1 MINPMATDINSR
13 SFPVE
18 WPLSAFRVSESL
30 NTGQQVVIIDSGVE
44 DYRELIRGLRAVV
57 DVIILDPNRD
67 GVLQIAETL
76 HQYNTIAQI
85 HIICHGSPGCLKL
98 GNVELTSE
106 TLPHYSQHLETLN
119 HKLHHSSIILY
130 SCLSRRRTQCGETFL
145 KQLHQLTGANISAST
160 TPTGN
165 HQLGGDWDFQAS
177 IGNPIDTDSIF
188 SQVTMAT
195 YSHTLAFESDDFN
208 TNSLNAWWNFIT
220 PNNNSSYLLTGT
232 GTSDAYVELSVPG
245 ATDMWNRNRSASRL
259 MQAAQNQDFELEIKF
274 AADPA
279 LNKQMQGILVEQDD
293 NNWLRFDVFK
303 INSDLALFAGSTRN
317 GGSRSMIRM
326 GVQPGQARHL
336 KVNRTGDV
344 WTLNY
349 SPDGSTWT
357 TAGSFTEALQ
367 VQQVGLFAGNADS
380 SSSPQFT
387 SQVDYFFNTAAP
399 IIPED
404 GQVVTPEPVE
414 NQPPIANDDTVRV
427 EPSQSVIIDVLS
439 NDSDPDGVLVP
450 DTVTV
455 VDLPDYGT
463 ITVNP
468 NGTITYS
475 HDGSSTSTDS
485 FTYTVEDD
493 DGATSNEATVFLTIE
508 ENQPPT
514 ANDDNATVRTGNAVT
529 INVLNNDSDLDGVLI
544 PDTVTVVDSPNYGNI
559 TVNPNG
565 TITYSHDGSSTSTDS
580 FTYTVEDDDG
590 ATSNEATVFLTIEEN
605 QPPTANDDNATVRT
619 GNAVTINVLNNDSDL
634 DGVLIPDT
642 VTVVDSP
649 NYGTITVNPN
659 GTITY
664 SHDGSSTS
672 TDRFT
677 YTVEDDDG
685 ATSNEATVFLT
696 IEENQPPT
704 ANDDNA
710 TVRTGN
716 TVTIN
721 VLSNDSDPDGVLV
734 PDTVTVVDSP
744 NYGNITVNPNGT
756 ITYSHDGSSSGTDSF
771 TYTVEDNDG
780 ATSNLANVS
789 ITIQEPSADPNPT
802 VLDIWYGSEQSFGH
816 IGKPLVWVN
825 ILGYAFD
832 PDGISSLSYSL
843 NGGPE
848 IPLRLNVHGE
858 SRNPRLSRN
867 GDFNVE
873 IAYTDLNPASDHD
886 DIVVITAVDTLG
898 HIATESVT
906 IKHELGNAWPK
917 TYSIDWSEVD
927 QINDV
932 AQVVDGLWTL
942 TDDGVR
948 TAETGYDRLIAIGD
962 IGWDDYEATVPI
974 TIHETNTNGII
985 GLLMRWKGHQP
996 DGGTQPYVQ
1005 WRTHGEIGFYHMS
1018 SGLSLEGSTFFNSG
1032 RNITLEAG
1040 NTYNFKMR
1048 SQTVDDGSIY
1058 SFKVWEESEPEP
1070 TEWDRQS
1077 FKSSSDFR
1085 ALSHGS
1091 LLLVAHYYDAT
1102 FGDVTVVPYGEERPN
1117 LAPIANNDHSRVSQG
1132 NSVNI
1137 RVLSNDEDID
1147 GSLMPNTVTIVT
1159 EPNHGTVSIQ
1169 NGVVTYNHN
1178 GSYISGDRFTYT
1190 VEDNHGAT
1198 SNEAT
1203 VFLGISELDL
1213 AFNSDDFNSS
1223 NLKPEWNF
1231 IKPLANSSYALTGT
1245 GTSDAYLELSVPANT
1260 DLWNQNR
1267 TIARLMQPAANEDFE
1282 LQIKFASDPTVA
1294 KQMQGIL
1301 VEQDERNW
1309 LRFNVSQ
1316 TGSGLSVFGAST
1328 TNGSSR
1334 VMVSGSVATGE
1345 ARYLNVNRQGN
1356 LWTLKSSGDGINW
1369 NTVGS
1374 FIRDLQVQEVGLFAG
1389 HAGKSPAMF
1398 TSQVD
1403 YFFNMAA
1410 PIVPEDVS
1418 LGNQPPIANDDTVRV
1433 EPSQSVIIDVLSNDS
1448 DPDGVLIPDTVTVVD
1463 SPDYGTITVN
1473 PNGTITYSHDGSS
1486 TSTDS
1491 FTYTVEDDDG
1501 AISNLA
1507 TVSLTIQENQPPTA
1521 NDDNATVRTGNT
1533 VTINVLNNDS
1543 DLDGVLI
1550 PDTVT
1555 VVDLPDY
1562 GNITVNPNGTITY
1575 SHDGSSTSTDS
1586 FTYTVEDDDGAI
1598 SNLATVSLT
1607 IQENQPPT
1615 ANDDNATVRTGNAVT
1630 INVLNNDS
1638 DLDGVLIPDTVTVVD
1653 LPDYG
1658 NITVNPNGT
1667 ITYSHDGSSTNS
1679 DRFTYTVEDDDGAIS
1694 NLATVSLTIQENQ
1707 PPTANDDNAIVM
1719 MGNAVTI
1726 NVLSNDSDPD
1736 GVLIPDTVT
1745 VVDSPN
1751 YGHITVNPN
1760 GTITY
1765 SHDGS
1770 STSTDSFTYTVE
1782 DNDGAIS
1789 NPATVSL
1796 TVSEL
1801 DLAFES
1807 DDFNTN
1813 SLDPRWNFI
1822 SPNNNSSYLLTGTGT
1837 SDAYVELSVPGATDM
1852 WNRNRSASRLMQPAQ
1867 NQDFEL
1873 EIKFAA
1879 DPALDKQIQGI
1890 LVEQDDSNWVRFDV
1904 FKTNSGLALF
1914 AASTRNGGSRS
1925 MIRMGVQPGQA
1936 RHLKV
1941 NREGDVWTLNYSPD
1955 GVSWTTAGSFTE
1967 ALQVQQ
1973 VGLFAGNAGSSSS
1986 PPFTSQVDYFF
1997 NTAAPI
2003 IPEDGQV
2010 VIPPDED
2017 ESPVIPEDEQLENQ
2031 PPTANDD
2038 NATVRTGNAVTINV
2052 LDNDSDP
2059 DGVLI
2064 PDTVTIVDSPDYG
2077 NITVNPNGTIT
2088 YSHDGSS
2095 TNSDRFTYTVED
2107 DDGAISNLATVSLTI
2122 QENQPP
2128 TANDDNAIVMMGN
2141 AVTINVLSNDSDPDG
2156 VLIPD
2161 TVTVVDSPNYGNITV
2176 NPNGTITYSHDG
2188 SSTSTDSFT
2197 YTVEDNDGA
2206 ISNPA
2211 TVSLTVSELDLAFQS
2226 DDFNTNSL
2234 DPRWNFISPS
2244 NNSSYLLTGTGTPDA
2259 YVELSVPGATDMW
2272 NRNRSAS
2279 RLMQPAQNQDFEL
2292 EIKFAADPALD
2303 KQIQGILVE
2312 QDDSNW
2318 VRFDVFKTNSG
2329 LALFAASTRN
2339 GGSRS
2344 MIRMGVQPGQAR
2356 HLKVNREGDVWT
2368 LNYSPDGVSWTTAG
2382 SFTEALQVQQV
2393 GLFAGNAG
2401 SSSSPP
2407 FTSQVDYFFNTAAP
2421 IIPED
2426 TPDLLPPTA
2435 ALLAPDLT
2443 PILGSD
2449 TGYAFTVSYSD
2460 DWEIQE
2466 STLDDADIRVI
2477 GPLGVQQLASLVR
2490 VYGEDNGNTRN
2501 ATYQIAPSGGVWDVS
2516 DGGTYT
2522 VIMEP
2527 NAVSDVVGNF
2537 VPTATLGS
2545 FTIDFGTNTTQ
2556 NIVFPADAGVVDVR
2570 DYGAIPNDGID
2581 DTAAIQQA
2589 INENAGQNR
2598 IIYFPNGV
2606 YDVSGQITYPG
2617 SQKRNIL
2624 QGESR
2629 DRTIIRLQDNLGFDT
2644 AVIDTGNPPAQRFRN
2659 SIRDLTVDVGEGN
2672 PDAIAISFI
2681 ANNQGTI
2688 NNVRIVSRD
2697 GQGAIGL
2704 DLATDENGPLLVKD
2718 VEVVG
2723 FDVGIRTW
2731 NPTATQ
2737 TLEGVKL
2744 VNQNVYGWQ
2753 NFNQTLFVRDLEST
2767 NAVPVIWNMPD
2778 GSSDFTIMDA
2788 NLTGV
2793 GAAATQPAIYNQK
2806 GMYVNNLNTSGYQLA
2821 IRQDDNGRGNL
2832 SQPDGYVAEWMAHG
2846 GFNTLFDAP
2855 NQAFELEVL
2864 PTPVVP
2870 WDDLSDWVSPLAF
2883 GGLPNDGIDDTLAIQ
2898 AAIDSGASTVYLPNG
2913 VWNIGGNLQLRNN
2926 LQRFIGTEATILG
2939 SGTIT
2944 VADGSADVVS
2954 VERLEAPNIT
2964 FIQDSDRTMVMSN
2977 MIINQYFNTSQGT
2990 GDLYIEDIS
2999 GGPWSFTNQ
3008 NVWARQINPENIHTP
3023 RIKNDGG
3030 NLWILGYKTEDE
3042 GTLVETVNGGK
3053 TEVLGAYILHGEFGD
3068 IPVFIN
3074 NESSLSYVAASFRTF
3089 KGEPLPAVGVEEIQN
3104 LETRRTVGLPGYYSS
3119 TSLNRVPINTIV
3131 GTQGDDW
3138 LNGTDP
3144 NSATPGRGQID
3155 ILTGNGGFD
3164 TFVLGDSNSVYY
3176 DDGIDDQPGWQDYAL
3191 ITDFN
3196 NDVIQLHGSSEDYR
3210 LADSPQGLPTGLA
3223 IFYKGDVTDELIGIV
3238 QGVNNISL
3246 NSSSFV
3252 YV

>member
-1 MINPMATDINSR
+1 MATDINSR

-130 SCLSRRRTQCGETFL
+130 SCRVAAGPRGETFL

-439 NDSDPDGVLVP
+439 NDSDPDGVLIP

-493 DGATSNEATVFLTIE
+493 DGAISNLATVSLTIQ

-514 ANDDNATVRTGNAVT
+514 ANDDNAIVMMGNAVT
-529 INVLNNDSDLDGVLI
+529 INVLSNDSDPDGVLI
-544 PDTVTVVDSPNYGNI
+544 PDTVTVVDLPDYGTI

-590 ATSNEATVFLTIEEN
+590 AISNLATVSLTIQEN
-605 QPPTANDDNATVRT
+605 QPPTANDDNAIVMM
-619 GNAVTINVLNNDSDL
+619 GNAVTINVLSNDSDP

-642 VTVVDSP
+642 VTVVDLP
-649 NYGTITVNPN
+649 DYGTITVNPN

-672 TDRFT
+672 TDSFT

-685 ATSNEATVFLT
+685 AISNLATVSLT
-696 IEENQPPT
+696 IQENQPPT

-710 TVRTGN
+710 IVMMGN
-716 TVTIN
+716 AVTIN
-721 VLSNDSDPDGVLV
+721 VLSNDSDPDGVLI
-734 PDTVTVVDSP
+734 PDTVTVVDLP
-744 NYGNITVNPNGT
+744 DYGTITVNPNGT
-756 ITYSHDGSSSGTDSF
+756 ITYSHDGSSTSTDSF

-825 ILGYAFD
+825 ILGNVSD
-832 PDGISSLSYSL
+832 PDGISSLNYSL
-843 NGGPE
+843 NQGPE
-848 IPLRLNVHGE
+848 VPLLFKGNGQHQNLRLQN
-858 SRNPRLSRN
+858 N

-974 TIHETNTNGII
+974 TIHQTNTNGII

-1018 SGLSLEGSTFFNSG
+1018 SGLSLEGTTFFNSG

-1282 LQIKFASDPTVA
+1282 LEIKFASDPTVA

-1463 SPDYGTITVN
+1463 LPDYGTITVN

-1491 FTYTVEDDDG
+1491 FTYTVED
-1501 AISNLA
+1501 
-1507 TVSLTIQENQPPTA
+1507 
-1521 NDDNATVRTGNT
+1521 
-1533 VTINVLNNDS
+1533 
-1543 DLDGVLI
+1543 
-1550 PDTVT
+1550 
-1555 VVDLPDY
+1555 
-1562 GNITVNPNGTITY
+1562 
-1575 SHDGSSTSTDS
+1575 
-1586 FTYTVEDDDGAI
+1586 
-1598 SNLATVSLT
+1598 
-1607 IQENQPPT
+1607 
-1615 ANDDNATVRTGNAVT
+1615 
-1630 INVLNNDS
+1630 
-1638 DLDGVLIPDTVTVVD
+1638 
-1653 LPDYG
+1653 
-1658 NITVNPNGT
+1658 
-1667 ITYSHDGSSTNS
+1667 
-1679 DRFTYTVEDDDGAIS
+1679 
-1694 NLATVSLTIQENQ
+1694 
-1707 PPTANDDNAIVM
+1707 
-1719 MGNAVTI
+1719 
-1726 NVLSNDSDPD
+1726 
-1736 GVLIPDTVT
+1736 
-1745 VVDSPN
+1745 
-1751 YGHITVNPN
+1751 
-1760 GTITY
+1760 
-1765 SHDGS
+1765 
-1770 STSTDSFTYTVE
+1770 
-1782 DNDGAIS
+1782 
-1789 NPATVSL
+1789 
-1796 TVSEL
+1796 
-1801 DLAFES
+1801 
-1807 DDFNTN
+1807 
-1813 SLDPRWNFI
+1813 
-1822 SPNNNSSYLLTGTGT
+1822 
-1837 SDAYVELSVPGATDM
+1837 
-1852 WNRNRSASRLMQPAQ
+1852 
-1867 NQDFEL
+1867 
-1873 EIKFAA
+1873 
-1879 DPALDKQIQGI
+1879 
-1890 LVEQDDSNWVRFDV
+1890 
-1904 FKTNSGLALF
+1904 
-1914 AASTRNGGSRS
+1914 
-1925 MIRMGVQPGQA
+1925 
-1936 RHLKV
+1936 
-1941 NREGDVWTLNYSPD
+1941 
-1955 GVSWTTAGSFTE
+1955 
-1967 ALQVQQ
+1967 
-1973 VGLFAGNAGSSSS
+1973 
-1986 PPFTSQVDYFF
+1986 
-1997 NTAAPI
+1997 
-2003 IPEDGQV
+2003 
-2010 VIPPDED
+2010 
-2017 ESPVIPEDEQLENQ
+2017 
-2031 PPTANDD
+2031 
-2038 NATVRTGNAVTINV
+2038 
-2052 LDNDSDP
+2052 
-2059 DGVLI
+2059 
-2064 PDTVTIVDSPDYG
+2064 
-2077 NITVNPNGTIT
+2077 
-2088 YSHDGSS
+2088 
-2095 TNSDRFTYTVED
+2095 
-2107 DDGAISNLATVSLTI
+2107 
-2122 QENQPP
+2122 
-2128 TANDDNAIVMMGN
+2128 
-2141 AVTINVLSNDSDPDG
+2141 
-2156 VLIPD
+2156 
-2161 TVTVVDSPNYGNITV
+2161 
-2176 NPNGTITYSHDG
+2176 
-2188 SSTSTDSFT
+2188 
-2197 YTVEDNDGA
+2197 
-2206 ISNPA
+2206 
-2211 TVSLTVSELDLAFQS
+2211 
-2226 DDFNTNSL
+2226 
-2234 DPRWNFISPS
+2234 
-2244 NNSSYLLTGTGTPDA
+2244 
-2259 YVELSVPGATDMW
+2259 
-2272 NRNRSAS
+2272 
-2279 RLMQPAQNQDFEL
+2279 
-2292 EIKFAADPALD
+2292 
-2303 KQIQGILVE
+2303 
-2312 QDDSNW
+2312 
-2318 VRFDVFKTNSG
+2318 
-2329 LALFAASTRN
+2329 
-2339 GGSRS
+2339 
-2344 MIRMGVQPGQAR
+2344 
-2356 HLKVNREGDVWT
+2356 
-2368 LNYSPDGVSWTTAG
+2368 
-2382 SFTEALQVQQV
+2382 
-2393 GLFAGNAG
+2393 
-2401 SSSSPP
+2401 
-2407 FTSQVDYFFNTAAP
+2407 
-2421 IIPED
+2421 
-2426 TPDLLPPTA
+2426 
-2435 ALLAPDLT
+2435 
-2443 PILGSD
+2443 
-2449 TGYAFTVSYSD
+2449 
-2460 DWEIQE
+2460 
-2466 STLDDADIRVI
+2466 
-2477 GPLGVQQLASLVR
+2477 
-2490 VYGEDNGNTRN
+2490 
-2501 ATYQIAPSGGVWDVS
+2501 
-2516 DGGTYT
+2516 
-2522 VIMEP
+2522 
-2527 NAVSDVVGNF
+2527 
-2537 VPTATLGS
+2537 
-2545 FTIDFGTNTTQ
+2545 
-2556 NIVFPADAGVVDVR
+2556 
-2570 DYGAIPNDGID
+2570 
-2581 DTAAIQQA
+2581 
-2589 INENAGQNR
+2589 
-2598 IIYFPNGV
+2598 
-2606 YDVSGQITYPG
+2606 
-2617 SQKRNIL
+2617 
-2624 QGESR
+2624 
-2629 DRTIIRLQDNLGFDT
+2629 
-2644 AVIDTGNPPAQRFRN
+2644 
-2659 SIRDLTVDVGEGN
+2659 
-2672 PDAIAISFI
+2672 
-2681 ANNQGTI
+2681 
-2688 NNVRIVSRD
+2688 
-2697 GQGAIGL
+2697 
-2704 DLATDENGPLLVKD
+2704 
-2718 VEVVG
+2718 
-2723 FDVGIRTW
+2723 
-2731 NPTATQ
+2731 
-2737 TLEGVKL
+2737 
-2744 VNQNVYGWQ
+2744 
-2753 NFNQTLFVRDLEST
+2753 
-2767 NAVPVIWNMPD
+2767 
-2778 GSSDFTIMDA
+2778 
-2788 NLTGV
+2788 
-2793 GAAATQPAIYNQK
+2793 
-2806 GMYVNNLNTSGYQLA
+2806 
-2821 IRQDDNGRGNL
+2821 
-2832 SQPDGYVAEWMAHG
+2832 
-2846 GFNTLFDAP
+2846 
-2855 NQAFELEVL
+2855 
-2864 PTPVVP
+2864 
-2870 WDDLSDWVSPLAF
+2870 
-2883 GGLPNDGIDDTLAIQ
+2883 
-2898 AAIDSGASTVYLPNG
+2898 
-2913 VWNIGGNLQLRNN
+2913 
-2926 LQRFIGTEATILG
+2926 
-2939 SGTIT
+2939 
-2944 VADGSADVVS
+2944 
-2954 VERLEAPNIT
+2954 
-2964 FIQDSDRTMVMSN
+2964 
-2977 MIINQYFNTSQGT
+2977 
-2990 GDLYIEDIS
+2990 
-2999 GGPWSFTNQ
+2999 
-3008 NVWARQINPENIHTP
+3008 
-3023 RIKNDGG
+3023 
-3030 NLWILGYKTEDE
+3030 
-3042 GTLVETVNGGK
+3042 
-3053 TEVLGAYILHGEFGD
+3053 
-3068 IPVFIN
+3068 
-3074 NESSLSYVAASFRTF
+3074 
-3089 KGEPLPAVGVEEIQN
+3089 
-3104 LETRRTVGLPGYYSS
+3104 
-3119 TSLNRVPINTIV
+3119 
-3131 GTQGDDW
+3131 
-3138 LNGTDP
+3138 
-3144 NSATPGRGQID
+3144 
-3155 ILTGNGGFD
+3155 
-3164 TFVLGDSNSVYY
+3164 
-3176 DDGIDDQPGWQDYAL
+3176 
-3191 ITDFN
+3191 
-3196 NDVIQLHGSSEDYR
+3196 
-3210 LADSPQGLPTGLA
+3210 
-3223 IFYKGDVTDELIGIV
+3223 
-3238 QGVNNISL
+3238 
-3246 NSSSFV
+3246 
-3252 YV
+3252 

>member
-1 MINPMATDINSR
+1 
-13 SFPVE
+13 
-18 WPLSAFRVSESL
+18 
-30 NTGQQVVIIDSGVE
+30 
-44 DYRELIRGLRAVV
+44 
-57 DVIILDPNRD
+57 
-67 GVLQIAETL
+67 
-76 HQYNTIAQI
+76 
-85 HIICHGSPGCLKL
+85 
-98 GNVELTSE
+98 
-106 TLPHYSQHLETLN
+106 
-119 HKLHHSSIILY
+119 
-130 SCLSRRRTQCGETFL
+130 
-145 KQLHQLTGANISAST
+145 
-160 TPTGN
+160 
-165 HQLGGDWDFQAS
+165 
-177 IGNPIDTDSIF
+177 
-188 SQVTMAT
+188 
-195 YSHTLAFESDDFN
+195 
-208 TNSLNAWWNFIT
+208 
-220 PNNNSSYLLTGT
+220 
-232 GTSDAYVELSVPG
+232 
-245 ATDMWNRNRSASRL
+245 
-259 MQAAQNQDFELEIKF
+259 
-274 AADPA
+274 
-279 LNKQMQGILVEQDD
+279 
-293 NNWLRFDVFK
+293 
-303 INSDLALFAGSTRN
+303 
-317 GGSRSMIRM
+317 
-326 GVQPGQARHL
+326 
-336 KVNRTGDV
+336 
-344 WTLNY
+344 
-349 SPDGSTWT
+349 
-357 TAGSFTEALQ
+357 
-367 VQQVGLFAGNADS
+367 
-380 SSSPQFT
+380 
-387 SQVDYFFNTAAP
+387 
-399 IIPED
+399 
-404 GQVVTPEPVE
+404 
-414 NQPPIANDDTVRV
+414 
-427 EPSQSVIIDVLS
+427 
-439 NDSDPDGVLVP
+439 
-450 DTVTV
+450 
-455 VDLPDYGT
+455 
-463 ITVNP
+463 
-468 NGTITYS
+468 
-475 HDGSSTSTDS
+475 
-485 FTYTVEDD
+485 
-493 DGATSNEATVFLTIE
+493 
-508 ENQPPT
+508 
-514 ANDDNATVRTGNAVT
+514 
-529 INVLNNDSDLDGVLI
+529 
-544 PDTVTVVDSPNYGNI
+544 
-559 TVNPNG
+559 
-565 TITYSHDGSSTSTDS
+565 
-580 FTYTVEDDDG
+580 
-590 ATSNEATVFLTIEEN
+590 
-605 QPPTANDDNATVRT
+605 
-619 GNAVTINVLNNDSDL
+619 
-634 DGVLIPDT
+634 
-642 VTVVDSP
+642 
-649 NYGTITVNPN
+649 
-659 GTITY
+659 
-664 SHDGSSTS
+664 
-672 TDRFT
+672 
-677 YTVEDDDG
+677 
-685 ATSNEATVFLT
+685 
-696 IEENQPPT
+696 
-704 ANDDNA
+704 
-710 TVRTGN
+710 
-716 TVTIN
+716 
-721 VLSNDSDPDGVLV
+721 
-734 PDTVTVVDSP
+734 
-744 NYGNITVNPNGT
+744 
-756 ITYSHDGSSSGTDSF
+756 
-771 TYTVEDNDG
+771 
-780 ATSNLANVS
+780 
-789 ITIQEPSADPNPT
+789 
-802 VLDIWYGSEQSFGH
+802 
-816 IGKPLVWVN
+816 
-825 ILGYAFD
+825 
-832 PDGISSLSYSL
+832 
-843 NGGPE
+843 
-848 IPLRLNVHGE
+848 
-858 SRNPRLSRN
+858 
-867 GDFNVE
+867 
-873 IAYTDLNPASDHD
+873 
-886 DIVVITAVDTLG
+886 
-898 HIATESVT
+898 
-906 IKHELGNAWPK
+906 
-917 TYSIDWSEVD
+917 
-927 QINDV
+927 
-932 AQVVDGLWTL
+932 
-942 TDDGVR
+942 
-948 TAETGYDRLIAIGD
+948 
-962 IGWDDYEATVPI
+962 
-974 TIHETNTNGII
+974 
-985 GLLMRWKGHQP
+985 
-996 DGGTQPYVQ
+996 
-1005 WRTHGEIGFYHMS
+1005 
-1018 SGLSLEGSTFFNSG
+1018 
-1032 RNITLEAG
+1032 
-1040 NTYNFKMR
+1040 
-1048 SQTVDDGSIY
+1048 
-1058 SFKVWEESEPEP
+1058 
-1070 TEWDRQS
+1070 
-1077 FKSSSDFR
+1077 
-1085 ALSHGS
+1085 
-1091 LLLVAHYYDAT
+1091 
-1102 FGDVTVVPYGEERPN
+1102 
-1117 LAPIANNDHSRVSQG
+1117 
-1132 NSVNI
+1132 
-1137 RVLSNDEDID
+1137 
-1147 GSLMPNTVTIVT
+1147 
-1159 EPNHGTVSIQ
+1159 
-1169 NGVVTYNHN
+1169 
-1178 GSYISGDRFTYT
+1178 
-1190 VEDNHGAT
+1190 
-1198 SNEAT
+1198 
-1203 VFLGISELDL
+1203 
-1213 AFNSDDFNSS
+1213 
-1223 NLKPEWNF
+1223 
-1231 IKPLANSSYALTGT
+1231 
-1245 GTSDAYLELSVPANT
+1245 
-1260 DLWNQNR
+1260 
-1267 TIARLMQPAANEDFE
+1267 
-1282 LQIKFASDPTVA
+1282 
-1294 KQMQGIL
+1294 
-1301 VEQDERNW
+1301 
-1309 LRFNVSQ
+1309 
-1316 TGSGLSVFGAST
+1316 
-1328 TNGSSR
+1328 
-1334 VMVSGSVATGE
+1334 
-1345 ARYLNVNRQGN
+1345 
-1356 LWTLKSSGDGINW
+1356 
-1369 NTVGS
+1369 
-1374 FIRDLQVQEVGLFAG
+1374 
-1389 HAGKSPAMF
+1389 
-1398 TSQVD
+1398 
-1403 YFFNMAA
+1403 
-1410 PIVPEDVS
+1410 
-1418 LGNQPPIANDDTVRV
+1418 
-1433 EPSQSVIIDVLSNDS
+1433 
-1448 DPDGVLIPDTVTVVD
+1448 
-1463 SPDYGTITVN
+1463 
-1473 PNGTITYSHDGSS
+1473 
-1486 TSTDS
+1486 
-1491 FTYTVEDDDG
+1491 
-1501 AISNLA
+1501 
-1507 TVSLTIQENQPPTA
+1507 PTA

-1586 FTYTVEDDDGAI
+1586 FTYTVEDDDGAT
-1598 SNLATVSLT
+1598 SNEATVFLT
-1607 IQENQPPT
+1607 IEENQPPT
-1615 ANDDNATVRTGNAVT
+1615 ANDDNATVRTGNT
-1630 INVLNNDS
+1630 
-1638 DLDGVLIPDTVTVVD
+1638 
-1653 LPDYG
+1653 
-1658 NITVNPNGT
+1658 
-1667 ITYSHDGSSTNS
+1667 
-1679 DRFTYTVEDDDGAIS
+1679 
-1694 NLATVSLTIQENQ
+1694 
-1707 PPTANDDNAIVM
+1707 
-1719 MGNAVTI
+1719 VTI

-1745 VVDSPN
+1745 VVDLPD
-1751 YGHITVNPN
+1751 YGTITVNPN

-1801 DLAFES
+1801 DLAFE
-1807 DDFNTN
+1807 
-1813 SLDPRWNFI
+1813 
-1822 SPNNNSSYLLTGTGT
+1822 
-1837 SDAYVELSVPGATDM
+1837 
-1852 WNRNRSASRLMQPAQ
+1852 
-1867 NQDFEL
+1867 
-1873 EIKFAA
+1873 
-1879 DPALDKQIQGI
+1879 
-1890 LVEQDDSNWVRFDV
+1890 
-1904 FKTNSGLALF
+1904 
-1914 AASTRNGGSRS
+1914 
-1925 MIRMGVQPGQA
+1925 
-1936 RHLKV
+1936 
-1941 NREGDVWTLNYSPD
+1941 
-1955 GVSWTTAGSFTE
+1955 
-1967 ALQVQQ
+1967 
-1973 VGLFAGNAGSSSS
+1973 
-1986 PPFTSQVDYFF
+1986 
-1997 NTAAPI
+1997 
-2003 IPEDGQV
+2003 
-2010 VIPPDED
+2010 
-2017 ESPVIPEDEQLENQ
+2017 
-2031 PPTANDD
+2031 
-2038 NATVRTGNAVTINV
+2038 
-2052 LDNDSDP
+2052 
-2059 DGVLI
+2059 
-2064 PDTVTIVDSPDYG
+2064 
-2077 NITVNPNGTIT
+2077 
-2088 YSHDGSS
+2088 
-2095 TNSDRFTYTVED
+2095 
-2107 DDGAISNLATVSLTI
+2107 
-2122 QENQPP
+2122 
-2128 TANDDNAIVMMGN
+2128 
-2141 AVTINVLSNDSDPDG
+2141 
-2156 VLIPD
+2156 
-2161 TVTVVDSPNYGNITV
+2161 
-2176 NPNGTITYSHDG
+2176 
-2188 SSTSTDSFT
+2188 
-2197 YTVEDNDGA
+2197 
-2206 ISNPA
+2206 
-2211 TVSLTVSELDLAFQS
+2211 S

-2401 SSSSPP
+2401 GSSSPP

-2545 FTIDFGTNTTQ
+2545 FTIDFGANTTQ

-2659 SIRDLTVDVGEGN
+2659 SIRDLTVDVGQGN
-2672 PDAIAISFI
+2672 PDAIAINFI
-2681 ANNQGTI
+2681 ANNQGTL

-2767 NAVPVIWNMPD
+2767 NAVPVIWNMPN

-2806 GMYVNNLNTSGYQLA
+2806 GMYVNNINTSGYQLA

-2864 PTPVVP
+2864 PTPLVP
-2870 WDDLSDWVSPLAF
+2870 WDDLSVWVSPLAF

-2954 VERLEAPNIT
+2954 VERFEAPNIT

-3008 NVWARQINPENIHTP
+3008 NVWARQINPENIHSP

-3119 TSLNRVPINTIV
+3119 TSLNRVPVNTIV

-3144 NSATPGRGQID
+3144 NSATPGREQID

>member
-1 MINPMATDINSR
+1 MATDINSR

-130 SCLSRRRTQCGETFL
+130 SCRVAAGPRGETFL
-145 KQLHQLTGANISAST
+145 QQLHQLTGANISAST

-1282 LQIKFASDPTVA
+1282 LEIKFASDPTVA

-1486 TSTDS
+1486 TSTDR

-1501 AISNLA
+1501 AISNPA

-1575 SHDGSSTSTDS
+1575 SHDGSSTSTDR

-1707 PPTANDDNAIVM
+1707 PPTANDDNATVLI
-1719 MGNAVTI
+1719 GNAVTI

-1801 DLAFES
+1801 DLAFQS

-1822 SPNNNSSYLLTGTGT
+1822 SPSNNSSYLLTGTGT
-1837 SDAYVELSVPGATDM
+1837 PDAYVELSVPGATDM

-2128 TANDDNAIVMMGN
+2128 TANDDNATVLIGN

-2161 TVTVVDSPNYGNITV
+2161 TVTVVDSPNYGHITV

-2401 SSSSPP
+2401 GSSSPP

-2681 ANNQGTI
+2681 ANNQGTL

-2832 SQPDGYVAEWMAHG
+2832 SQPDGYVAEWMANG

>member
-130 SCLSRRRTQCGETFL
+130 SCRVAAGPRGETFL
-145 KQLHQLTGANISAST
+145 QQLHQLTGANISAST

-544 PDTVTVVDSPNYGNI
+544 
-559 TVNPNG
+559 
-565 TITYSHDGSSTSTDS
+565 
-580 FTYTVEDDDG
+580 
-590 ATSNEATVFLTIEEN
+590 
-605 QPPTANDDNATVRT
+605 
-619 GNAVTINVLNNDSDL
+619 
-634 DGVLIPDT
+634 
-642 VTVVDSP
+642 
-649 NYGTITVNPN
+649 
-659 GTITY
+659 
-664 SHDGSSTS
+664 
-672 TDRFT
+672 
-677 YTVEDDDG
+677 
-685 ATSNEATVFLT
+685 
-696 IEENQPPT
+696 
-704 ANDDNA
+704 
-710 TVRTGN
+710 
-716 TVTIN
+716 
-721 VLSNDSDPDGVLV
+721 

-1282 LQIKFASDPTVA
+1282 LEIKFASDPTVA

-1486 TSTDS
+1486 TSTDR

-1501 AISNLA
+1501 AISNPA

-1575 SHDGSSTSTDS
+1575 SHDGSSTSTDR

-1615 ANDDNATVRTGNAVT
+1615 ANDDNATV
-1630 INVLNNDS
+1630 
-1638 DLDGVLIPDTVTVVD
+1638 LI
-1653 LPDYG
+1653 
-1658 NITVNPNGT
+1658 
-1667 ITYSHDGSSTNS
+1667 
-1679 DRFTYTVEDDDGAIS
+1679 
-1694 NLATVSLTIQENQ
+1694 
-1707 PPTANDDNAIVM
+1707 
-1719 MGNAVTI
+1719 GNAVTI

-1801 DLAFES
+1801 DLAFQS

-1822 SPNNNSSYLLTGTGT
+1822 NPNNNSSYLLTGTGT

-2234 DPRWNFISPS
+2234 DPRWNFINPN
-2244 NNSSYLLTGTGTPDA
+2244 NNSSYLLTGTGTSDA

-2401 SSSSPP
+2401 GSSSPP

-2681 ANNQGTI
+2681 ANNQGTL

-2832 SQPDGYVAEWMAHG
+2832 SQPDGYVAEWMANG

>member
-130 SCLSRRRTQCGETFL
+130 SCRVAAGPRGETFL

-439 NDSDPDGVLVP
+439 NDSDPDGVLIP

-493 DGATSNEATVFLTIE
+493 DGAISNLATVSLTIQ

-514 ANDDNATVRTGNAVT
+514 ANDDNAIVMMGNAVT
-529 INVLNNDSDLDGVLI
+529 INVLSNDSDPDGVLI
-544 PDTVTVVDSPNYGNI
+544 PDTVTVVDLPDYGTI

-590 ATSNEATVFLTIEEN
+590 AISNLATVSLTIQEN
-605 QPPTANDDNATVRT
+605 QPPTANDDNAIVMM
-619 GNAVTINVLNNDSDL
+619 GNAVTINVLSNDSDP

-642 VTVVDSP
+642 VTVVDLP
-649 NYGTITVNPN
+649 DYGTITVNPN

-672 TDRFT
+672 TDSFT

-685 ATSNEATVFLT
+685 AISNLATVSLT
-696 IEENQPPT
+696 IQENQPPT

-710 TVRTGN
+710 IVMMGN
-716 TVTIN
+716 AVTIN
-721 VLSNDSDPDGVLV
+721 VLSNDSDPDGVLI
-734 PDTVTVVDSP
+734 PDTVTVVDLP
-744 NYGNITVNPNGT
+744 DYGTITVNPNGT
-756 ITYSHDGSSSGTDSF
+756 ITYSHDGSSTSTDSF

-825 ILGYAFD
+825 ILGNVSD
-832 PDGISSLSYSL
+832 PDGISSLNYSL
-843 NGGPE
+843 NQGPE
-848 IPLRLNVHGE
+848 VPLLFKGNGQHQNLRLQN
-858 SRNPRLSRN
+858 N

-974 TIHETNTNGII
+974 TIHQTNTNGII

-1018 SGLSLEGSTFFNSG
+1018 SGLSLEGTTFFNSG

-1282 LQIKFASDPTVA
+1282 LEIKFASDPTVA

-1463 SPDYGTITVN
+1463 LPDYGTITVN

-1491 FTYTVEDDDG
+1491 FTYTVED
-1501 AISNLA
+1501 
-1507 TVSLTIQENQPPTA
+1507 
-1521 NDDNATVRTGNT
+1521 
-1533 VTINVLNNDS
+1533 
-1543 DLDGVLI
+1543 
-1550 PDTVT
+1550 
-1555 VVDLPDY
+1555 
-1562 GNITVNPNGTITY
+1562 
-1575 SHDGSSTSTDS
+1575 
-1586 FTYTVEDDDGAI
+1586 
-1598 SNLATVSLT
+1598 
-1607 IQENQPPT
+1607 
-1615 ANDDNATVRTGNAVT
+1615 
-1630 INVLNNDS
+1630 
-1638 DLDGVLIPDTVTVVD
+1638 
-1653 LPDYG
+1653 
-1658 NITVNPNGT
+1658 
-1667 ITYSHDGSSTNS
+1667 
-1679 DRFTYTVEDDDGAIS
+1679 
-1694 NLATVSLTIQENQ
+1694 
-1707 PPTANDDNAIVM
+1707 
-1719 MGNAVTI
+1719 
-1726 NVLSNDSDPD
+1726 
-1736 GVLIPDTVT
+1736 
-1745 VVDSPN
+1745 
-1751 YGHITVNPN
+1751 
-1760 GTITY
+1760 
-1765 SHDGS
+1765 
-1770 STSTDSFTYTVE
+1770 
-1782 DNDGAIS
+1782 
-1789 NPATVSL
+1789 
-1796 TVSEL
+1796 
-1801 DLAFES
+1801 
-1807 DDFNTN
+1807 
-1813 SLDPRWNFI
+1813 
-1822 SPNNNSSYLLTGTGT
+1822 
-1837 SDAYVELSVPGATDM
+1837 
-1852 WNRNRSASRLMQPAQ
+1852 
-1867 NQDFEL
+1867 
-1873 EIKFAA
+1873 
-1879 DPALDKQIQGI
+1879 
-1890 LVEQDDSNWVRFDV
+1890 
-1904 FKTNSGLALF
+1904 
-1914 AASTRNGGSRS
+1914 
-1925 MIRMGVQPGQA
+1925 
-1936 RHLKV
+1936 
-1941 NREGDVWTLNYSPD
+1941 
-1955 GVSWTTAGSFTE
+1955 
-1967 ALQVQQ
+1967 
-1973 VGLFAGNAGSSSS
+1973 
-1986 PPFTSQVDYFF
+1986 
-1997 NTAAPI
+1997 
-2003 IPEDGQV
+2003 
-2010 VIPPDED
+2010 
-2017 ESPVIPEDEQLENQ
+2017 
-2031 PPTANDD
+2031 
-2038 NATVRTGNAVTINV
+2038 
-2052 LDNDSDP
+2052 
-2059 DGVLI
+2059 
-2064 PDTVTIVDSPDYG
+2064 
-2077 NITVNPNGTIT
+2077 
-2088 YSHDGSS
+2088 
-2095 TNSDRFTYTVED
+2095 
-2107 DDGAISNLATVSLTI
+2107 
-2122 QENQPP
+2122 
-2128 TANDDNAIVMMGN
+2128 
-2141 AVTINVLSNDSDPDG
+2141 
-2156 VLIPD
+2156 
-2161 TVTVVDSPNYGNITV
+2161 
-2176 NPNGTITYSHDG
+2176 
-2188 SSTSTDSFT
+2188 
-2197 YTVEDNDGA
+2197 
-2206 ISNPA
+2206 
-2211 TVSLTVSELDLAFQS
+2211 
-2226 DDFNTNSL
+2226 
-2234 DPRWNFISPS
+2234 
-2244 NNSSYLLTGTGTPDA
+2244 
-2259 YVELSVPGATDMW
+2259 
-2272 NRNRSAS
+2272 
-2279 RLMQPAQNQDFEL
+2279 
-2292 EIKFAADPALD
+2292 
-2303 KQIQGILVE
+2303 
-2312 QDDSNW
+2312 
-2318 VRFDVFKTNSG
+2318 
-2329 LALFAASTRN
+2329 
-2339 GGSRS
+2339 
-2344 MIRMGVQPGQAR
+2344 
-2356 HLKVNREGDVWT
+2356 
-2368 LNYSPDGVSWTTAG
+2368 
-2382 SFTEALQVQQV
+2382 
-2393 GLFAGNAG
+2393 
-2401 SSSSPP
+2401 
-2407 FTSQVDYFFNTAAP
+2407 
-2421 IIPED
+2421 
-2426 TPDLLPPTA
+2426 
-2435 ALLAPDLT
+2435 
-2443 PILGSD
+2443 
-2449 TGYAFTVSYSD
+2449 
-2460 DWEIQE
+2460 
-2466 STLDDADIRVI
+2466 
-2477 GPLGVQQLASLVR
+2477 
-2490 VYGEDNGNTRN
+2490 
-2501 ATYQIAPSGGVWDVS
+2501 
-2516 DGGTYT
+2516 
-2522 VIMEP
+2522 
-2527 NAVSDVVGNF
+2527 
-2537 VPTATLGS
+2537 
-2545 FTIDFGTNTTQ
+2545 
-2556 NIVFPADAGVVDVR
+2556 
-2570 DYGAIPNDGID
+2570 
-2581 DTAAIQQA
+2581 
-2589 INENAGQNR
+2589 
-2598 IIYFPNGV
+2598 
-2606 YDVSGQITYPG
+2606 
-2617 SQKRNIL
+2617 
-2624 QGESR
+2624 
-2629 DRTIIRLQDNLGFDT
+2629 
-2644 AVIDTGNPPAQRFRN
+2644 
-2659 SIRDLTVDVGEGN
+2659 
-2672 PDAIAISFI
+2672 
-2681 ANNQGTI
+2681 
-2688 NNVRIVSRD
+2688 
-2697 GQGAIGL
+2697 
-2704 DLATDENGPLLVKD
+2704 
-2718 VEVVG
+2718 
-2723 FDVGIRTW
+2723 
-2731 NPTATQ
+2731 
-2737 TLEGVKL
+2737 
-2744 VNQNVYGWQ
+2744 
-2753 NFNQTLFVRDLEST
+2753 
-2767 NAVPVIWNMPD
+2767 
-2778 GSSDFTIMDA
+2778 
-2788 NLTGV
+2788 
-2793 GAAATQPAIYNQK
+2793 
-2806 GMYVNNLNTSGYQLA
+2806 
-2821 IRQDDNGRGNL
+2821 
-2832 SQPDGYVAEWMAHG
+2832 
-2846 GFNTLFDAP
+2846 
-2855 NQAFELEVL
+2855 
-2864 PTPVVP
+2864 
-2870 WDDLSDWVSPLAF
+2870 
-2883 GGLPNDGIDDTLAIQ
+2883 
-2898 AAIDSGASTVYLPNG
+2898 
-2913 VWNIGGNLQLRNN
+2913 
-2926 LQRFIGTEATILG
+2926 
-2939 SGTIT
+2939 
-2944 VADGSADVVS
+2944 
-2954 VERLEAPNIT
+2954 
-2964 FIQDSDRTMVMSN
+2964 
-2977 MIINQYFNTSQGT
+2977 
-2990 GDLYIEDIS
+2990 
-2999 GGPWSFTNQ
+2999 
-3008 NVWARQINPENIHTP
+3008 
-3023 RIKNDGG
+3023 
-3030 NLWILGYKTEDE
+3030 
-3042 GTLVETVNGGK
+3042 
-3053 TEVLGAYILHGEFGD
+3053 
-3068 IPVFIN
+3068 
-3074 NESSLSYVAASFRTF
+3074 
-3089 KGEPLPAVGVEEIQN
+3089 
-3104 LETRRTVGLPGYYSS
+3104 
-3119 TSLNRVPINTIV
+3119 
-3131 GTQGDDW
+3131 
-3138 LNGTDP
+3138 
-3144 NSATPGRGQID
+3144 
-3155 ILTGNGGFD
+3155 
-3164 TFVLGDSNSVYY
+3164 
-3176 DDGIDDQPGWQDYAL
+3176 
-3191 ITDFN
+3191 
-3196 NDVIQLHGSSEDYR
+3196 
-3210 LADSPQGLPTGLA
+3210 
-3223 IFYKGDVTDELIGIV
+3223 
-3238 QGVNNISL
+3238 
-3246 NSSSFV
+3246 
-3252 YV
+3252 

>member
-119 HKLHHSSIILY
+119 HKRQHISIILY
-130 SCLSRRRTQCGETFL
+130 GCRVAAGPRGETFL

-1282 LQIKFASDPTVA
+1282 LEIKFASDPTVA

-1486 TSTDS
+1486 TSTDR

-1501 AISNLA
+1501 AISNPA

-1575 SHDGSSTSTDS
+1575 SHDGSSTSTDR

-1707 PPTANDDNAIVM
+1707 PPTANDDNATVLI
-1719 MGNAVTI
+1719 GNAVTI

-1801 DLAFES
+1801 DLAFQS

-1822 SPNNNSSYLLTGTGT
+1822 NPNNNSSYLLTGTGT

-2401 SSSSPP
+2401 GSSSPP

-2681 ANNQGTI
+2681 ANNQGTL

-2832 SQPDGYVAEWMAHG
+2832 SQPDGYVAEWMANG

>member
-1 MINPMATDINSR
+1 MATDINSR

-119 HKLHHSSIILY
+119 HKRQHISIILY
-130 SCLSRRRTQCGETFL
+130 GCRVAAGPRGETFL

-1282 LQIKFASDPTVA
+1282 LEIKFASDPTVA

-1486 TSTDS
+1486 TSTDR

-1501 AISNLA
+1501 AISNPA

-1575 SHDGSSTSTDS
+1575 SHDGSSTSTDR

-1707 PPTANDDNAIVM
+1707 PPTANDDNATVLI
-1719 MGNAVTI
+1719 GNAVTI

-1801 DLAFES
+1801 DLAFQS

-1822 SPNNNSSYLLTGTGT
+1822 NPNNNSSYLLTGTGT

-2401 SSSSPP
+2401 GSSSPP

-2681 ANNQGTI
+2681 ANNQGTL

-2832 SQPDGYVAEWMAHG
+2832 SQPDGYVAEWMANG

>member
-130 SCLSRRRTQCGETFL
+130 SCRVAAGPRGETFL

>member
-1 MINPMATDINSR
+1 
-13 SFPVE
+13 
-18 WPLSAFRVSESL
+18 
-30 NTGQQVVIIDSGVE
+30 
-44 DYRELIRGLRAVV
+44 
-57 DVIILDPNRD
+57 
-67 GVLQIAETL
+67 
-76 HQYNTIAQI
+76 
-85 HIICHGSPGCLKL
+85 
-98 GNVELTSE
+98 
-106 TLPHYSQHLETLN
+106 
-119 HKLHHSSIILY
+119 
-130 SCLSRRRTQCGETFL
+130 
-145 KQLHQLTGANISAST
+145 
-160 TPTGN
+160 
-165 HQLGGDWDFQAS
+165 
-177 IGNPIDTDSIF
+177 
-188 SQVTMAT
+188 
-195 YSHTLAFESDDFN
+195 
-208 TNSLNAWWNFIT
+208 
-220 PNNNSSYLLTGT
+220 
-232 GTSDAYVELSVPG
+232 
-245 ATDMWNRNRSASRL
+245 
-259 MQAAQNQDFELEIKF
+259 
-274 AADPA
+274 
-279 LNKQMQGILVEQDD
+279 
-293 NNWLRFDVFK
+293 
-303 INSDLALFAGSTRN
+303 
-317 GGSRSMIRM
+317 
-326 GVQPGQARHL
+326 
-336 KVNRTGDV
+336 
-344 WTLNY
+344 
-349 SPDGSTWT
+349 
-357 TAGSFTEALQ
+357 
-367 VQQVGLFAGNADS
+367 
-380 SSSPQFT
+380 
-387 SQVDYFFNTAAP
+387 
-399 IIPED
+399 
-404 GQVVTPEPVE
+404 
-414 NQPPIANDDTVRV
+414 
-427 EPSQSVIIDVLS
+427 
-439 NDSDPDGVLVP
+439 
-450 DTVTV
+450 
-455 VDLPDYGT
+455 

-475 HDGSSTSTDS
+475 HDGSSTNS
-485 FTYTVEDD
+485 
-493 DGATSNEATVFLTIE
+493 
-508 ENQPPT
+508 
-514 ANDDNATVRTGNAVT
+514 
-529 INVLNNDSDLDGVLI
+529 
-544 PDTVTVVDSPNYGNI
+544 
-559 TVNPNG
+559 
-565 TITYSHDGSSTSTDS
+565 
-580 FTYTVEDDDG
+580 
-590 ATSNEATVFLTIEEN
+590 
-605 QPPTANDDNATVRT
+605 
-619 GNAVTINVLNNDSDL
+619 
-634 DGVLIPDT
+634 
-642 VTVVDSP
+642 
-649 NYGTITVNPN
+649 
-659 GTITY
+659 
-664 SHDGSSTS
+664 
-672 TDRFT
+672 DRFT

-696 IEENQPPT
+696 IEENQPPI

-721 VLSNDSDPDGVLV
+721 VLNNDSDPDGVLV
-734 PDTVTVVDSP
+734 PDTVTVVDLP
-744 NYGNITVNPNGT
+744 DYGNITVNPNGT
-756 ITYSHDGSSSGTDSF
+756 ITYSHDGSSTGTDSF
-771 TYTVEDNDG
+771 TYTVEDDDG
-780 ATSNLANVS
+780 AISNLANVS

-848 IPLRLNVHGE
+848 IPLRLNVHGQP
-858 SRNPRLSRN
+858 RNPRLSRN

-873 IAYTDLNPASDHD
+873 IAYTDLNPASDQD

-1018 SGLSLEGSTFFNSG
+1018 SGLSLEGTTFFNSG

-1048 SQTVDDGSIY
+1048 SETVDDGSIY
-1058 SFKVWEESEPEP
+1058 SFKVWEENEPEP
-1070 TEWDRQS
+1070 AEWDRKS
-1077 FKSSSDFR
+1077 FKSSSDIR

-1117 LAPIANNDHSRVSQG
+1117 LAPIANNDHTRVSQG

-1178 GSYISGDRFTYT
+1178 GSYTSGDRFTYT

-1223 NLKPEWNF
+1223 TLKPEWNF

-1245 GTSDAYLELSVPANT
+1245 GTSDAYLELSVPAQT

-1267 TIARLMQPAANEDFE
+1267 TTARLMQPAANEDFE
-1282 LQIKFASDPTVA
+1282 LEIKFASDPTVS

-1316 TGSGLSVFGAST
+1316 TGSGLSVFAAST

-1334 VMVSGSVATGE
+1334 VMVSGSVAAGQ

-1389 HAGKSPAMF
+1389 HAGNSPAMF
-1398 TSQVD
+1398 TTQVD

-1418 LGNQPPIANDDTVRV
+1418 LGNQPPIANDDTARV
-1433 EPSQSVIIDVLSNDS
+1433 QPSQSVVIDVLSNDS
-1448 DPDGVLIPDTVTVVD
+1448 DPDGVLIPDTVTVVN

-1491 FTYTVEDDDG
+1491 FTYTVEDNDG
-1501 AISNLA
+1501 AISNPA
-1507 TVSLTIQENQPPTA
+1507 TVFLTIEENQPPTA
-1521 NDDNATVRTGNT
+1521 NDDNATVLIGNT

-1543 DLDGVLI
+1543 DPDGVLV

-1586 FTYTVEDDDGAI
+1586 FTYTVEDNDGAI
-1598 SNLATVSLT
+1598 SNPATVSLT

-1615 ANDDNATVRTGNAVT
+1615 ANDDNATVRTGNTVT

-1638 DLDGVLIPDTVTVVD
+1638 DPDGVLVPDTVTVVDLPDYGNITVNPNGTITYSHDGSSTNSDRFTYTVEDDDGAISNSATVFLTIEENQPPTANDDNATVLIGNTVTINVLNNDSDPDGVLVPDTVTVVDLPDYGNITVNPNGTITYSHDGSSTNTDSFTYTVEDNDGAISNPATVFLTVSELDLAFESDDFNSNSLDPRWNFISPNNNSSYLLTGTGTPDAYVELSVPGGTDMWNSNRSAARLMQPAQNEDFELEIKFAADPALDKQIQGILVEQDDNNWVRFDVFKTNSGLALFAASTRNGGSRSMIRMGVEPGQARHLKVNRTGDVWTLNYSPDGSTWTTAGSFTQALQVQQVGLFAGNAGSSSSPTFTSQVDYFFNTAAPIIPEDGQVVIPEDEPPVIPEDEQLENQPPTANDDNATVKTGNTVTIDVLNNDSDPDGVLIPDTVTVVD

-1694 NLATVSLTIQENQ
+1694 NSATVFLTIEENQ
-1707 PPTANDDNAIVM
+1707 PPTANDDNATVLI
-1719 MGNAVTI
+1719 GNTVTI
-1726 NVLSNDSDPD
+1726 NVLNNDSDPD
-1736 GVLIPDTVT
+1736 GVLVPDTVT
-1745 VVDSPN
+1745 VVDLPD
-1751 YGHITVNPN
+1751 YGNITVNPN

-1770 STSTDSFTYTVE
+1770 STNTDSFTYTVE

-1789 NPATVSL
+1789 NPATVFL

-1807 DDFNTN
+1807 DDFNSN

-1837 SDAYVELSVPGATDM
+1837 PDAYVELSVPGGTDM
-1852 WNRNRSASRLMQPAQ
+1852 WNSNRSAARLMQPAQ
-1867 NQDFEL
+1867 NEDFEL

-1890 LVEQDDSNWVRFDV
+1890 LVEQDDNNWVRFDV

-1925 MIRMGVQPGQA
+1925 MIRMGVEPGQA

-1941 NREGDVWTLNYSPD
+1941 NRTGDVWTLNYSPD
-1955 GVSWTTAGSFTE
+1955 GSTWTTAGSFTQ

-1986 PPFTSQVDYFF
+1986 PT
-1997 NTAAPI
+1997 
-2003 IPEDGQV
+2003 
-2010 VIPPDED
+2010 
-2017 ESPVIPEDEQLENQ
+2017 
-2031 PPTANDD
+2031 
-2038 NATVRTGNAVTINV
+2038 
-2052 LDNDSDP
+2052 
-2059 DGVLI
+2059 
-2064 PDTVTIVDSPDYG
+2064 
-2077 NITVNPNGTIT
+2077 
-2088 YSHDGSS
+2088 
-2095 TNSDRFTYTVED
+2095 
-2107 DDGAISNLATVSLTI
+2107 
-2122 QENQPP
+2122 
-2128 TANDDNAIVMMGN
+2128 
-2141 AVTINVLSNDSDPDG
+2141 
-2156 VLIPD
+2156 
-2161 TVTVVDSPNYGNITV
+2161 
-2176 NPNGTITYSHDG
+2176 
-2188 SSTSTDSFT
+2188 
-2197 YTVEDNDGA
+2197 
-2206 ISNPA
+2206 
-2211 TVSLTVSELDLAFQS
+2211 
-2226 DDFNTNSL
+2226 
-2234 DPRWNFISPS
+2234 
-2244 NNSSYLLTGTGTPDA
+2244 
-2259 YVELSVPGATDMW
+2259 
-2272 NRNRSAS
+2272 
-2279 RLMQPAQNQDFEL
+2279 
-2292 EIKFAADPALD
+2292 
-2303 KQIQGILVE
+2303 
-2312 QDDSNW
+2312 
-2318 VRFDVFKTNSG
+2318 
-2329 LALFAASTRN
+2329 
-2339 GGSRS
+2339 
-2344 MIRMGVQPGQAR
+2344 
-2356 HLKVNREGDVWT
+2356 
-2368 LNYSPDGVSWTTAG
+2368 
-2382 SFTEALQVQQV
+2382 
-2393 GLFAGNAG
+2393 
-2401 SSSSPP
+2401 

-2426 TPDLLPPTA
+2426 TPDLSPPTA

-2490 VYGEDNGNTRN
+2490 VYGEENGNTRN
-2501 ATYQIAPSGGVWDVS
+2501 ATYQITPSGGVWDVS

-2527 NAVSDVVGNF
+2527 NAVSDMAGNF
-2537 VPTATLGS
+2537 IPTATLGS
-2545 FTIDFGTNTTQ
+2545 FTVDFSANTPTQ

-2606 YDVSGQITYPG
+2606 YDVSGRIAYPG
-2617 SQKRNIL
+2617 SEKRNIL

-2629 DRTIIRLQDNLGFDT
+2629 DGTIIRLQDNLGFDT

-2659 SIRDLTVDVGEGN
+2659 SIRDLTVDVGQGN
-2672 PDAIAISFI
+2672 PDAIAINFI
-2681 ANNQGTI
+2681 ANNQGTL

-2793 GAAATQPAIYNQK
+2793 GAAATQPAIHNQK
-2806 GMYVNNLNTSGYQLA
+2806 GMYVNNLNTSGYELA
-2821 IRQDDNGRGNL
+2821 ILQDDNGRGNL
-2832 SQPDGYVAEWMAHG
+2832 SQPDGYVAEWMARG

-2855 NQAFELEVL
+2855 TQAFELEVL

-2944 VADGSADVVS
+2944 VADGTTDVVS

-2964 FIQDSDRTMVMSN
+2964 FVQDSDRTMVMSN

-3008 NVWARQINPENIHTP
+3008 NVWARQINPETIHTP

-3074 NESSLSYVAASFRTF
+3074 NESSLSYVAASFRSF

-3119 TSLNRVPINTIV
+3119 TSLNRVPVNTIV

-3144 NSATPGRGQID
+3144 NSSNPGRGQID

-3191 ITDFN
+3191 ITDFD

-3210 LADSPQGLPTGLA
+3210 LADSPQGLPNGLA

-3238 QGVNNISL
+3238 QGMNNISL